1 MGGTLTNDDVGYCL
15 EWREQHGALTAVVFL
30 TQWGHSDN
38 VSSIVLLMDY
48 AVTMFSTIP

>member
-1 MGGTLTNDDVGYCL
+1 MGGTLTNDDVGHCL